1 MINQQKNLV
10 VAFHDYQKAY
20 DMVRHNWMTTV
31 YQWKGVPEKAINF
44 IVKLMEG
51 CKTRLEVTENRNT
64 LASRKIKIRKG
75 FLRRDSYS
83 PIGFCLTDLPIP
95 VLIEETEGY
104 AMGQRD
110 KEKVKTSAACLLIT

>member
-1 MINQQKNLV
+1 
-10 VAFHDYQKAY
+10 
-20 DMVRHNWMTTV
+20 
-31 YQWKGVPEKAINF
+31 
-44 IVKLMEG
+44 MEG

-83 PIGFCLTDLPIP
+83 PVGFCLAELPIP
-95 VLIEETEGY
+95 VLIEATEGY

-110 KEKVKTSAACLLIT
+110 KEKVKTSAAYLLTT

>member
-1 MINQQKNLV
+1 
-10 VAFHDYQKAY
+10 
-20 DMVRHNWMTTV
+20 MVRHNWMTTV
-31 YQWKGVPEKAINF
+31 YQWKGVPEKAVNF

-83 PIGFCLTDLPIP
+83 PIGYCLTDLPIP